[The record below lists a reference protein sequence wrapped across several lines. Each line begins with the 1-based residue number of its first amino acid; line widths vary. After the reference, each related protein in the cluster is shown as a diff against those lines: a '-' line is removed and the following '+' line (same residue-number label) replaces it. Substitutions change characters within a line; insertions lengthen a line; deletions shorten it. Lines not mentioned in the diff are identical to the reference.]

1 MSFTCRSAILLVN
14 LPNKLTYII
23 CNNSRMGFRKIITII
38 LVLLLTS
45 GMANCIYAQ
54 TNDSIAKKKMRQL
67 FVRAYNN
74 RRNASCLPLADSL
87 YQMAI
92 AAHNRQAEV
101 DALNVR
107 FIYEFFQPNNIANV
121 EKQMKPLLAKAEE
134 YGMTNIYYQTMTNK
148 ALYHLREHR
157 YLDAIA
163 FIDKEI
169 EHARKHFFFV
179 LRSLIRTSDALRR
192 RSLRSVIKEKSSFF
206 FVLRSLI
213 RTFVGRMKQAMI
225 FAAGLGTRLKP
236 LTDTMPKALVP
247 VNGVPLLDLI
257 IRRLMAQGY
266 ERFVVNVHHFAQMI
280 IDHVAQQD
288 YAPLVRI
295 SDESDMLLDTGGG
308 LKKAATCFDDE
319 QSPILIHN
327 VDILDNVCYDW
338 FARQHNDEDDAVLL
352 VSERKTK
359 RYLLFDNAMRLMGW
373 KNIETGEIKS
383 PYEYIRRTG
392 LSQHGEPL
400 NMYAFSGIHS
410 FSPRLFRLM
419 ERFPDKFS
427 IIDFYLSICHRAHI
441 YGCVKSDLKVLDV
454 GKLNAL
460 DEAEKFLNNNK

>member
-1 MSFTCRSAILLVN
+1 MC
-14 LPNKLTYII
+14 P
-23 CNNSRMGFRKIITII
+23 
-38 LVLLLTS
+38 
-45 GMANCIYAQ
+45 

-92 AAHNRQAEV
+92 ATHNRQAEV

-134 YGMTNIYYQTMTNK
+134 YGMTNIYYQTITNK

-192 RSLRSVIKEKSSFF
+192 RYLRSVIKEKSSFF

>member
-1 MSFTCRSAILLVN
+1 MHPECI
-14 LPNKLTYII
+14 PNEYYMKNMYWI
-23 CNNSRMGFRKIITII
+23 F
-38 LVLLLTS
+38 
-45 GMANCIYAQ
+45 
-54 TNDSIAKKKMRQL
+54 
-67 FVRAYNN
+67 
-74 RRNASCLPLADSL
+74 
-87 YQMAI
+87 
-92 AAHNRQAEV
+92 
-101 DALNVR
+101 
-107 FIYEFFQPNNIANV
+107 ANV

-169 EHARKHFFFV
+169 EHARKH
-179 LRSLIRTSDALRR
+179 
-192 RSLRSVIKEKSSFF
+192 FF

>member
-1 MSFTCRSAILLVN
+1 
-14 LPNKLTYII
+14 
-23 CNNSRMGFRKIITII
+23 MGFRKIITII

-45 GMANCIYAQ
+45 GMANCICAQ

-87 YQMAI
+87 CQMAI

-134 YGMTNIYYQTMTNK
+134 YGMTNIYYQTITNK

-192 RSLRSVIKEKSSFF
+192 RYLRSVIKEKSSFF

>member
-1 MSFTCRSAILLVN
+1 MTKKSAYYFYLW
-14 LPNKLTYII
+14 
-23 CNNSRMGFRKIITII
+23 
-38 LVLLLTS
+38 
-45 GMANCIYAQ
+45 CIYAQ

-192 RSLRSVIKEKSSFF
+192 RYLRSVIKEKSSFF